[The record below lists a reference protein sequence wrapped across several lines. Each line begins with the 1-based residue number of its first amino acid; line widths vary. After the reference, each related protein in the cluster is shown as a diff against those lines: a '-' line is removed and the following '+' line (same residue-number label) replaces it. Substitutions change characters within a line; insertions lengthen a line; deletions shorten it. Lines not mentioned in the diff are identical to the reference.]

1 MEEKLI
7 HEAMLTLGRK
17 DEVEALL
24 EKLNKSVDKLD
35 ALSKVE
41 GFTDMIDIVKKY
53 INNEYQDIK
62 PLAVEKMIAGL
73 IYVVNGD
80 DLIPDAITN
89 YGMKDDEAFI
99 KEVLEEV
106 KEDINEYKNS
116 H

>member
-24 EKLNKSVDKLD
+24 EKLDKEVDKKE
-35 ALSKVE
+35 ALSKIE
-41 GFTDMIDIVKKY
+41 GFDEMVGIVKKY
-53 INNEYQDIK
+53 INNECQDIS
-62 PLAVEKMIAGL
+62 PLAIEKMIAGL

-80 DLIPDAITN
+80 DLIPDAITGA
-89 YGMKDDEAFI
+89 GMKDDEAFI

-106 KEDINEYKNS
+106 KEDIKLVIK
-116 H
+116 